1 MSVQPAVLVDRD
13 PPRESAWVRE
23 GNLIVLLIALYPVW
37 WALGLG
43 SWIIQLIAIPM
54 AVSLI
59 RRRRT
64 LVPVAFGWWMLFLL
78 WVGGSLLLLGVNPA
92 GVVADPASSRLLVA
106 FFRVSQYAA
115 LTVILLYAINSRGRK
130 NQAEHLSWLLGLLFV
145 YTVAGGLLGVMWP
158 TFSFTSPVELLLPD
172 GLRSNPWIASM
183 VHPSAAQ
190 VQDFLG
196 YDLGRP
202 AAPFGYTNMWGANL
216 ALLLPW
222 FVASWVVRPT
232 RGRRL
237 LGVLILVAA
246 IIPVVWSVNR
256 GLWIALGLAAVLTVI
271 LLARSGKRGAL
282 VPLAAGTALVV
293 AAVLVSPLG
302 GLISERLDNPQS
314 NRIREF
320 TTERAIDTIAAS
332 PIVGFGST
340 RDALG
345 SAQSIAVSQTPDCM
359 NCGNTPLGQ
368 NGQLWLVLI
377 CQGIVGAVLFYGM
390 FVMNLI
396 RYRRPSTRLVGAGWV
411 SVALGMAMTLYY
423 DMMVTPMLML
433 MLSLGALTLA
443 AREAS
448 SS

>member
-172 GLRSNPWIASM
+172 GLR
-183 VHPSAAQ
+183 
-190 VQDFLG
+190 
-196 YDLGRP
+196 
-202 AAPFGYTNMWGANL
+202 
-216 ALLLPW
+216 
-222 FVASWVVRPT
+222 
-232 RGRRL
+232 
-237 LGVLILVAA
+237 
-246 IIPVVWSVNR
+246 
-256 GLWIALGLAAVLTVI
+256 
-271 LLARSGKRGAL
+271 
-282 VPLAAGTALVV
+282 
-293 AAVLVSPLG
+293 
-302 GLISERLDNPQS
+302 
-314 NRIREF
+314 
-320 TTERAIDTIAAS
+320 
-332 PIVGFGST
+332 
-340 RDALG
+340 
-345 SAQSIAVSQTPDCM
+345 C
-359 NCGNTPLGQ
+359 
-368 NGQLWLVLI
+368 
-377 CQGIVGAVLFYGM
+377 
-390 FVMNLI
+390 
-396 RYRRPSTRLVGAGWV
+396 
-411 SVALGMAMTLYY
+411 
-423 DMMVTPMLML
+423 
-433 MLSLGALTLA
+433 
-443 AREAS
+443 
-448 SS
+448 